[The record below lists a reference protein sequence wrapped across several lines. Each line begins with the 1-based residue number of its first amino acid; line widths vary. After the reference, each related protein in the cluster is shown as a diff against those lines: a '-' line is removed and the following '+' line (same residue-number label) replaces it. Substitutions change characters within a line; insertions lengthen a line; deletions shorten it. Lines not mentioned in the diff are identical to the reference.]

1 MDIFGKIK
9 EKLSNE
15 FIDIVEW
22 LDYTDDTIAHRFERY
37 QNEIKNGAK
46 LIVREGQTAV
56 FVNEGQLADVF
67 TPGTYDLTTKNLPIL
82 ATLKG
87 WKYGFNSPFKA
98 EVYFV
103 NTHLFTDEKWGTK
116 NPITLSDERFGLVE
130 IRAFGTYAFRI
141 SDAGKFI
148 IDIVGTDNNF
158 TNFEINEHLK
168 SLIATRFTDTVGEAN
183 LPIELYAANT
193 SELSET
199 CQEVMAPE
207 FESVGIALEKF
218 YIENVSMPEDLKKEI
233 FEYSRLDKLDM
244 QKLAQFKAAKAM
256 ELAAKNEGG
265 TAGAGM
271 GMGMGFVLAQ
281 QMGGMMGGNMN
292 MGQQQGFPQAGGAS
306 CSPTNANSGA
316 ILLCCEWST
325 TRSCFIS
332 NSYKHSLPART
343 INRESLVWKQGMA
356 NWAALQEVE
365 ELKSF
370 LGGNT
375 PPPLARS
382 LITKL
387 LPSSNEEGNLNPPL
401 AEKGVV
407 IGKQTPPPAALRK
420 PPPLN

>member
-1 MDIFGKIK
+1 MGLFDKIK

-22 LDYTDDTIAHRFERY
+22 LDYTDDTICYRFERY

-67 TPGTYDLTTKNLPIL
+67 GPGTYTLDTQNLPIL
-82 ATLKG
+82 TTLKG

-116 NPITLSDERFGLVE
+116 NPITLHDDRYGLVE
-130 IRAFGTYAFRI
+130 IRAFGTYAFKI
-141 SDAGKFI
+141 ADAGKFI
-148 IDIVGTDNNF
+148 IDIVGTDSQF
-158 TNFEINEHLK
+158 TNYEVNEHLK
-168 SLIATRFTDTVGEAN
+168 SLIATRFTNTVGQAN

-199 CQEVMAPE
+199 CREVMQPE
-207 FESVGIALEKF
+207 FMSIGISLEKF

-244 QKLAQFKAAKAM
+244 SKLSQFKAAKAM
-256 ELAAKNEGG
+256 EAAVANEGG

-271 GMGMGFVLAQ
+271 GMGMGFVLAN
-281 QMGGMMGGNMN
+281 QMGSMMNPQMGSMAQPQQAAPVAPPPIPAAVQYYYASN
-292 MGQQQGFPQAGGAS
+292 GQQAGPVSFDQLRALF
-306 CSPTNANSGA
+306 AN
-316 ILLCCEWST
+316 
-325 TRSCFIS
+325 
-332 NSYKHSLPART
+332 RT
-343 INRESLVWKQGMA
+343 INRETLVWKQGLD
-356 NWAALQEVE
+356 NWTALKEID
-365 ELKSF
+365 ELKAF

-375 PPPLARS
+375 PPPL
-382 LITKL
+382 
-387 LPSSNEEGNLNPPL
+387 P
-401 AEKGVV
+401 GV
-407 IGKQTPPPAALRK
+407 
-420 PPPLN
+420 

>member
-67 TPGTYDLTTKNLPIL
+67 TAGTYDLTTQNLPIL
-82 ATLKG
+82 STLKG

-116 NPITLSDERFGLVE
+116 NPITLSDDRFGLVE

-158 TNFEINEHLK
+158 TNYEINEHLK

-193 SELSET
+193 SELSDT
-199 CQEVMAPE
+199 CREVMGPE
-207 FESVGIALEKF
+207 FESVGISLEKF

-256 ELAAKNEGG
+256 EAAAKNEGG

-281 QMGGMMGGNMN
+281 QMGGMMGGT
-292 MGQQQGFPQAGGAS
+292 MGQPQQQFPQAGGA
-306 CSPTNANSGA
+306 AA
-316 ILLCCEWST
+316 IT
-325 TRSCFIS
+325 PPM
-332 NSYKHSLPART
+332 PAQTMYYYALNGTQQGPVSIDQLRALFASRT
-343 INRESLVWKQGMA
+343 INRDSLVWKQGMT
-356 NWAALQEVE
+356 NWTALQEVE

-375 PPPLARS
+375 PPPLPKA
-382 LITKL
+382 
-387 LPSSNEEGNLNPPL
+387 
-401 AEKGVV
+401 
-407 IGKQTPPPAALRK
+407 
-420 PPPLN
+420 

>member
-1 MDIFGKIK
+1 MGLFDKIK
-9 EKLSNE
+9 EKLTHE

-22 LDYTDDTIAHRFERY
+22 LDYTDDTICHRFERY

-56 FVNEGQLADVF
+56 FVNEGKLADVF
-67 TPGTYDLTTKNLPIL
+67 EPGTYTLDTQNLPIL

-116 NPITLSDERFGLVE
+116 NPITLNDERFGLVE

-199 CQEVMAPE
+199 CKEVMQPE
-207 FESVGIALEKF
+207 FQSVGITLEKF
-218 YIENVSMPEDLKKEI
+218 FIENVSMPEDLKKEI
-233 FEYSRLDKLDM
+233 FEYSRIDKLDLDKLT
-244 QKLAQFKAAKAM
+244 KFKTAKAR
-256 ELAAKNEGG
+256 EAAAANEGG

-281 QMGGMMGGNMN
+281 QMGGMMSPQMGGSQQNPLQQQVAMPPPIPAAIQYFYASN
-292 MGQQQGFPQAGGAS
+292 GQQAGPVNLEQLSALF
-306 CSPTNANSGA
+306 AN
-316 ILLCCEWST
+316 
-325 TRSCFIS
+325 
-332 NSYKHSLPART
+332 RT
-343 INRESLVWKQGMA
+343 VNKDSLVWKQGMA
-356 NWAALQEVE
+356 NWMPLKDVE
-365 ELKSF
+365 ELKAF
-370 LGGNT
+370 LGGSN
-375 PPPLARS
+375 PPPLPGA
-382 LITKL
+382 
-387 LPSSNEEGNLNPPL
+387 
-401 AEKGVV
+401 
-407 IGKQTPPPAALRK
+407 
-420 PPPLN
+420 

>member
-1 MDIFGKIK
+1 MGIFDKIK

-46 LIVREGQTAV
+46 LIVREGQAAV
-56 FVNEGQLADVF
+56 FINEGQLADVF
-67 TPGTYDLTTKNLPIL
+67 KPGTYDLTTQNLPIL
-82 ATLKG
+82 STLKG

-130 IRAFGTYAFRI
+130 IRAFGTYAYKI
-141 SDAGKFI
+141 ADPGKFI
-148 IDIVGTDNNF
+148 VDIVGTDNNF

-199 CQEVMAPE
+199 CKEVMLPE
-207 FESVGIALEKF
+207 FLSVGISLERF
-218 YIENVSMPEDLKKEI
+218 FIENVSMPEDLKKEI
-233 FEYSRLDKLDM
+233 FEYSRLDKIDLD
-244 QKLAQFKAAKAM
+244 KLTRFKTAKAI
-256 ELAAKNEGG
+256 EAAANNDGG

-271 GMGMGFVLAQ
+271 GMGMGFVMAQ
-281 QMGGMMGGNMN
+281 QMGNMMNPQMGNQQN
-292 MGQQQGFPQAGGAS
+292 MQQQNQQAAAATPPPMPQAVQYFYALNGAQTG
-306 CSPTNANSGA
+306 PVPYEQ
-316 ILLCCEWST
+316 L
-325 TRSCFIS
+325 RSLF
-332 NSYKHSLPART
+332 AGRT
-343 INRESLVWKQGMA
+343 INRDTLIWKSGMDG
-356 NWAALQEVE
+356 WKALNEVE
-365 ELKSF
+365 ELKNF

-375 PPPLARS
+375 PPPL
-382 LITKL
+382 
-387 LPSSNEEGNLNPPL
+387 PM
-401 AEKGVV
+401 
-407 IGKQTPPPAALRK
+407 
-420 PPPLN
+420 

>member
-15 FIDIVEW
+15 FIDIIEW

-56 FVNEGQLADVF
+56 FINEGQLADVF
-67 TPGTYDLTTKNLPIL
+67 EPGTYDLTTQNLPIL

-116 NPITLSDERFGLVE
+116 SPITLSDDRFGLVE
-130 IRAFGTYAFRI
+130 IRAFGTYAFKI

-148 IDIVGTDNNF
+148 IDIVGTDSNF

-168 SLIATRFTDTVGEAN
+168 SLIATRFTNTVGQAN

-193 SELSET
+193 TELSDT
-199 CQEVMAPE
+199 CREVMSPE
-207 FESVGIALEKF
+207 FQSVGISLEKF

-233 FEYSRLDKLDM
+233 FEYSRIDKLDLDKLT
-244 QKLAQFKAAKAM
+244 KFKTAKAI
-256 ELAAKNEGG
+256 EAAAQNEGG

-281 QMGGMMGGNMN
+281 QMGGMMGGNIQTTTQQAVQSTPNTVPPPMPMQTQYFYAVN
-292 MGQQQGFPQAGGAS
+292 GTQQGPVSFEQLQALFAG
-306 CSPTNANSGA
+306 
-316 ILLCCEWST
+316 
-325 TRSCFIS
+325 
-332 NSYKHSLPART
+332 RT
-343 INRESLVWKQGMA
+343 VNRDSLVWKQGMA
-356 NWAALQEVE
+356 AWTPLKEVD

-375 PPPLARS
+375 PPPL
-382 LITKL
+382 
-387 LPSSNEEGNLNPPL
+387 PNE
-401 AEKGVV
+401 
-407 IGKQTPPPAALRK
+407 
-420 PPPLN
+420 

>member
-9 EKLSNE
+9 EKLTNE
-15 FIDIVEW
+15 FIDIIEW
-22 LDYTDDTIAHRFERY
+22 LDYTDDTIAYRFERY

-56 FVNEGQLADVF
+56 FINEGQLADVF
-67 TPGTYDLTTKNLPIL
+67 EPGTYDLTTQNLPIL

-116 NPITLSDERFGLVE
+116 SPITLSDDRFGLVE
-130 IRAFGTYAFRI
+130 IRAFGTYAFKI

-148 IDIVGTDNNF
+148 KDIVGTDSNF

-168 SLIATRFTDTVGEAN
+168 SLIATRFTNTVGQAN

-193 SELSET
+193 TELSDT
-199 CQEVMAPE
+199 CREVMSPE
-207 FESVGIALEKF
+207 FESVGISLEKF

-233 FEYSRLDKLDM
+233 FEYSRIDKLDLDKLT
-244 QKLAQFKAAKAM
+244 KFKTAKAI
-256 ELAAKNEGG
+256 EAAAQNEGG

-281 QMGGMMGGNMN
+281 QMGGMMGGNTQASP
-292 MGQQQGFPQAGGAS
+292 QQTAQPIGGAVPPPM
-306 CSPTNANSGA
+306 PTQTLYYYA
-316 ILLCCEWST
+316 
-325 TRSCFIS
+325 S
-332 NSYKHSLPART
+332 NGVQHGPVTFEQMQSLFASRA
-343 INRESLVWKQGMA
+343 INRDSLVWKQGMA
-356 NWAALQEVE
+356 AWASLKEVE

-375 PPPLARS
+375 PPPL
-382 LITKL
+382 
-387 LPSSNEEGNLNPPL
+387 PG
-401 AEKGVV
+401 
-407 IGKQTPPPAALRK
+407 Q
-420 PPPLN
+420 

>member
-1 MDIFGKIK
+1 MDIFSKIK

-67 TPGTYDLTTKNLPIL
+67 GPGTYELTTKNLPIL

-116 NPITLSDERFGLVE
+116 NPITLSDDRFGLVE
-130 IRAFGTYAFRI
+130 IRAFGTYAFKI
-141 SDAGKFI
+141 VDPGKFI
-148 IDIVGTDNNF
+148 VDIVGTDNNF

-199 CQEVMAPE
+199 CREVMAPE
-207 FESVGIALEKF
+207 FESVGIGLEKF

-256 ELAAKNEGG
+256 EAAAKNEGG

-281 QMGGMMGGNMN
+281 QMGSMMGGTQLG
-292 MGQQQGFPQAGGAS
+292 GQQPVPQAGAAVPPPMPVAVQYYYAVNGTQQGPVSFDQLKALF
-306 CSPTNANSGA
+306 AN
-316 ILLCCEWST
+316 
-325 TRSCFIS
+325 
-332 NSYKHSLPART
+332 RT
-343 INRESLVWKQGMA
+343 INKESLVWKQGMA
-356 NWAALQEVE
+356 NWAPLKEVE

-375 PPPLARS
+375 PPPL
-382 LITKL
+382 
-387 LPSSNEEGNLNPPL
+387 PNG
-401 AEKGVV
+401 
-407 IGKQTPPPAALRK
+407 
-420 PPPLN
+420 

>member
-1 MDIFGKIK
+1 MDLFGKIK

-56 FVNEGQLADVF
+56 FINEGQLADVF
-67 TPGTYDLTTKNLPIL
+67 KPGTYDLTTQNLPIL

-116 NPITLSDERFGLVE
+116 SPITLSDDRFGLVE
-130 IRAFGTYAFRI
+130 IRAFGTYAFKI

-148 IDIVGTDNNF
+148 IDIVGTDSNF

-168 SLIATRFTDTVGEAN
+168 SLIATRFTNTVGQAN

-193 SELSET
+193 TELSDT
-199 CQEVMAPE
+199 CREVMAPE
-207 FESVGIALEKF
+207 FQSVGISLEKF

-233 FEYSRLDKLDM
+233 FEYSRIDKLDLDKLT
-244 QKLAQFKAAKAM
+244 KFKTAKAI
-256 ELAAKNEGG
+256 EAAAQNEGG

-281 QMGGMMGGNMN
+281 QMGGMMNPQSGGGTVQ
-292 MGQQQGFPQAGGAS
+292 GQPAAAQTPPPMPAPTQYFYAVNGTQHGPVSFEQLQALFAG
-306 CSPTNANSGA
+306 
-316 ILLCCEWST
+316 
-325 TRSCFIS
+325 
-332 NSYKHSLPART
+332 RT
-343 INRESLVWKQGMA
+343 VNRDSLVWKQGMA
-356 NWAALQEVE
+356 AWTPLKEVD

-375 PPPLARS
+375 PPPLP
-382 LITKL
+382 T
-387 LPSSNEEGNLNPPL
+387 E
-401 AEKGVV
+401 
-407 IGKQTPPPAALRK
+407 
-420 PPPLN
+420 

>member
-15 FIDIVEW
+15 FIDIIEW

-67 TPGTYDLTTKNLPIL
+67 TPGTYELTTQNLPIL
-82 ATLKG
+82 STLKG

-116 NPITLSDERFGLVE
+116 NPITLSDDRFGLVE

-193 SELSET
+193 TELSET
-199 CQEVMAPE
+199 CKEVMAPE
-207 FESVGIALEKF
+207 FQSVGISLEKF
-218 YIENVSMPEDLKKEI
+218 YIENVSMPEELKKEI
-233 FEYSRLDKLDM
+233 FEYSRIDKLDLDKLT
-244 QKLAQFKAAKAM
+244 KFKAAKAI
-256 ELAAKNEGG
+256 EAAAQNEGG

-281 QMGGMMGGNMN
+281 QMGGLMNPQMGGQPVAQQPATTGAVPPPMPVQVQYFYAAN
-292 MGQQQGFPQAGGAS
+292 GAQQGPVTFDQLK
-306 CSPTNANSGA
+306 TLFAN
-316 ILLCCEWST
+316 
-325 TRSCFIS
+325 
-332 NSYKHSLPART
+332 RT
-343 INRESLVWKQGMA
+343 INRESLVWKQGMS
-356 NWAALQEVE
+356 NWAQLQEVE

-375 PPPLARS
+375 PPPL
-382 LITKL
+382 
-387 LPSSNEEGNLNPPL
+387 PPT
-401 AEKGVV
+401 A
-407 IGKQTPPPAALRK
+407 
-420 PPPLN
+420 

>member
-1 MDIFGKIK
+1 MDIFSKIK
-9 EKLSNE
+9 EKLTHE
-15 FIDIVEW
+15 FIDIIEW

-56 FVNEGQLADVF
+56 FINEGQLADVF
-67 TPGTYDLTTKNLPIL
+67 KPGTYDLTTQNLPIL

-116 NPITLSDERFGLVE
+116 SPITLSDDRFGLVE
-130 IRAFGTYAFRI
+130 VRAFGTYAFKI

-148 IDIVGTDNNF
+148 TDIVGTDNNF

-199 CQEVMAPE
+199 CQDVMKPE
-207 FESVGIALEKF
+207 FLSVGISLEKF

-233 FEYSRLDKLDM
+233 FEYSRIDKLDLDKLT
-244 QKLAQFKAAKAM
+244 KFKTAKAI
-256 ELAAKNEGG
+256 EAAAKNEGG

-281 QMGGMMGGNMN
+281 QMGGLMSPQMGGVQQMQQPGATVPPPMPTAVQYFYASN
-292 MGQQQGFPQAGGAS
+292 GTQQGPVSFEQLQALFAG
-306 CSPTNANSGA
+306 
-316 ILLCCEWST
+316 
-325 TRSCFIS
+325 
-332 NSYKHSLPART
+332 RT
-343 INRESLVWKQGMA
+343 VNRDSLVWKQGMA
-356 NWAALQEVE
+356 AWTALKDVE

-375 PPPLARS
+375 PPPL
-382 LITKL
+382 
-387 LPSSNEEGNLNPPL
+387 PNN
-401 AEKGVV
+401 
-407 IGKQTPPPAALRK
+407 
-420 PPPLN
+420 